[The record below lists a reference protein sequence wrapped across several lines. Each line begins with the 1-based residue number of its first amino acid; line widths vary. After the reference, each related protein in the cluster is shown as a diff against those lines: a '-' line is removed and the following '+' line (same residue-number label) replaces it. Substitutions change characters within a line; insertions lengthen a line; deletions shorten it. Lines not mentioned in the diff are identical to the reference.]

1 LIDPDGTLEGG
12 AGGSALEHVADAI
25 PSLPGNEHPAP
36 VVSLRQ
42 ARVELGG
49 LLEPT
54 EGRDGI
60 AAAGQLDGL
69 AEEPAGPRDTVFSLG
84 PLAMGEPWASRQHE
98 GRGGT
103 CQGQAEAGGIQKRHL
118 AKVVT
123 LRTIC

>member
-1 LIDPDGTLEGG
+1 VG
-12 AGGSALEHVADAI
+12 
-25 PSLPGNEHPAP
+25 
-36 VVSLRQ
+36 LRQ
-42 ARVELGG
+42 ARVELDG
-49 LLEPT
+49 LLEPS
-54 EGRDGI
+54 EGCGGV
-60 AAAGQLDGL
+60 ATAGQLNRL
-69 AEEPAGPRDTVFSLG
+69 AEEPAGPGDAVFSLG